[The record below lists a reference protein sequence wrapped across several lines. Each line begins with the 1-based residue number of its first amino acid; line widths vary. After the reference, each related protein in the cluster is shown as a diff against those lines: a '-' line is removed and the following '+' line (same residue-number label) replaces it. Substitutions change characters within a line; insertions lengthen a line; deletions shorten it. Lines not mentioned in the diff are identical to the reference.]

1 MEQKKSDKARE
12 RRRSG
17 VQTGMV
23 WIHLFFALMS
33 HILLIRSF
41 FVISSIFLNLY
52 IHYTYAYNEVNR
64 NANSEE
70 KQKKAHIYTA
80 YTLDYRE
87 GVRHRHLHSSKYAYA
102 HSCSF
107 SFSFFASSL
116 SRSHSIY
123 LVRLLSFVKANQQQ
137 EKQKNGKINDD
148 RSNEKI
154 ERTNSERMKW
164 RKKFTSTNT
173 HTITHLLF
181 DSNVTFLEPQ
191 WPIIYTLY
199 FAFVCSQSVS
209 MGIYTV

>member
-1 MEQKKSDKARE
+1 
-12 RRRSG
+12 
-17 VQTGMV
+17 
-23 WIHLFFALMS
+23 MS

-64 NANSEE
+64 NANSGI

-137 EKQKNGKINDD
+137 EKEKNGKINDD

-154 ERTNSERMKW
+154 ERTNSERMK
-164 RKKFTSTNT
+164 
-173 HTITHLLF
+173 
-181 DSNVTFLEPQ
+181 
-191 WPIIYTLY
+191 
-199 FAFVCSQSVS
+199 
-209 MGIYTV
+209 